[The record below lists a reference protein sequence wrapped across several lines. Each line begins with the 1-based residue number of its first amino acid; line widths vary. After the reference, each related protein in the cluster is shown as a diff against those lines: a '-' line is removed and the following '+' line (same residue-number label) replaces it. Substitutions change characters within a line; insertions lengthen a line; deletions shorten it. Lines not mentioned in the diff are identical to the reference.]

1 MKKKTKTNSN
11 SLYSKVNRQD
21 AIDQGFYDGRY
32 RKRVIP
38 NKKKEESKSNKYV
51 QNKDTDN

>member
-11 SLYSKVNRQD
+11 SLYNKINRQD

-38 NKKKEESKSNKYV
+38 NKKKEADKRNNFKNNE
-51 QNKDTDN
+51 